1 MLSHD
6 MSRSQVSG
14 GGEDDISL
22 TAALMTSHSASSQ
35 AAETRLGLLAGD
47 AAGSL
52 AAAAAAAAAIAVGPG
67 PEAATRTYK
76 HKTGE
81 YEELDL

>member
-6 MSRSQVSG
+6 MSRSKVSG

-52 AAAAAAAAAIAVGPG
+52 AAAAAAAIAVGPG

>member
-52 AAAAAAAAAIAVGPG
+52 AAAAAAAIAVGPG

>member
-6 MSRSQVSG
+6 MSRSKVSG

-52 AAAAAAAAAIAVGPG
+52 AAAAAAIAVGPG

>member
-52 AAAAAAAAAIAVGPG
+52 AAAAAAIAVGPG

>member
-52 AAAAAAAAAIAVGPG
+52 AAAAAAAIAVGPG

-81 YEELDL
+81 YEEPDL

>member
-52 AAAAAAAAAIAVGPG
+52 AAAAAAAAIAVGPG

>member
-52 AAAAAAAAAIAVGPG
+52 AAATAIAVGPG

-81 YEELDL
+81 YEEPDL